1 MLIVKRPLGDTVRDD
16 HLAGIDA
23 DFAKFGNKSY
33 AISRP
38 DSGEVRKGHPAALAA
53 AAVFS
58 FLAVVAFC
66 CVVLD
71 SPFGLSLLLIM
82 TPIFS
87 GAAYWSWSQY
97 RKVQYSLYV
106 TISSREAQAYVS
118 RDEDEV
124 LNLRHQVEAFMSW

>member
-38 DSGEVRKGHPAALAA
+38 NSVKVRKCHPAALAA
-53 AAVFS
+53 TAVFS